1 MQQIN
6 QYNNKGNILSTNS
19 NDFLLGGGSA
29 SARFDVVGDTVTGTI
44 TNQEVRQQTDIA
56 TGEPLVWANGDPR
69 MQLLVTLQTA
79 LRDDDDDDG
88 LRTLY
93 VKGSKK
99 AGSRSLHD
107 AVASAVRAASSKGLE
122 DGGTLTVK
130 YVGDE
135 PSQTRGFNPRKLYE
149 ATYQVAPIK
158 AAASGAYLGTTVPNV
173 TPAAPSPVEQQAA
186 FAAWQASQNK

>member
-1 MQQIN
+1 M
-6 QYNNKGNILSTNS
+6 STNI

-29 SARFDVVGDTVTGTI
+29 SARFDTVGDTITGTI

-56 TGEPLVWANGDPR
+56 TGDPLVWANGDPR

-79 LRDDDDDDG
+79 LRDDGDDDG

-99 AGSRSLHD
+99 TGSRSLHD
-107 AVASAVRAASSKGLE
+107 AVASAVRAASAKGLE

-149 ATYQVAPIK
+149 ATYQAPAQEAPSAAFLASPKPAVA
-158 AAASGAYLGTTVPNV
+158 
-173 TPAAPSPVEQQAA
+173 PAAPAPVDNSAQLAAFEAWKKGQAA
-186 FAAWQASQNK
+186 KQ